1 MKSVEFILKTKNL
14 KSKKN
19 IEKLLELAEAEI
31 AEIMSR
37 QNITRKEAGIIAA
50 ALQKQFYDANKGKI

>member
-19 IEKLLELAEAEI
+19 INKLLDLAEAEI

-37 QNITRKEAGIIAA
+37 QNISRKEAGLIAA
-50 ALQKQFYDANKGKI
+50 ALQTQFYNANKGKL